1 MSLYRE
7 PAKRLKDENSA
18 LQELG
23 TRSFS
28 KERLEKNQQ
37 AIKQA
42 IESLPAT
49 SAASPGTKI
58 AGTSIVLGLTVALVW
73 NLSPHNSFEIDDEAK
88 KASQHTSQKAETSSA
103 AIPDS
108 PKEPATARA
117 NDLEGEPEKNEY
129 DHRKIAQDMKPSDE
143 EGKFKKRTK
152 APLRQ
157 QPDRAIQSSSKAAP
171 SPTLGREIKQFQ
183 KAKNHFENK
192 DYEQSKTVL
201 EELQK
206 AIPNHQLEVE
216 IILLQIQNH
225 LALEEPNRALEMMQT
240 LLTKPSSKPQAQWYK
255 LLGDIHHRLG
265 RCGPAVIA
273 YSKALK
279 MGLGTQQEQLV
290 RRAVRSCS
298 QPQ

>member
-7 PAKRLKDENSA
+7 PTKRLKDENSA

-37 AIKQA
+37 AIEQA
-42 IESLPAT
+42 IASLPAT
-49 SAASPGTKI
+49 SAVSPGTKI

-73 NLSPHNSFEIDDEAK
+73 NLSPHKSLDMEDEAK
-88 KASQHTSQKAETSSA
+88 NAPQHTTQRADTSSA
-103 AIPDS
+103 PIPGS
-108 PKEPATARA
+108 PINPGDAPA
-117 NDLEGEPEKNEY
+117 NDLKGEPQKHEY
-129 DHRKIAQDMKPSDE
+129 DHRKIAPPMKPSDE
-143 EGKFKKRTK
+143 EGKFKNRTK

-157 QPDRAIQSSSKAAP
+157 QAQQAIQSSSKVAP

-183 KAKNHFENK
+183 KAKSHFENK

-206 AIPNHQLEVE
+206 SIPNHQLEVE
-216 IILLQIQNH
+216 ITLLQIQNH
-225 LALEEPNRALEMMQT
+225 LALEEPSHALEMMQT
-240 LLTKPSSKPQAQWYK
+240 LLSKPSSKPQAQWYK
-255 LLGDIHHRLG
+255 LLGDIHQMRG

-279 MGLGTQQEQLV
+279 TGLGTQQEQLV
-290 RRAVRSCS
+290 RQAVRSCS